1 MGNGFY
7 LYRAAWAYIGE
18 GSAGRN
24 GRHGITIAS
33 SKHLELA
40 RMLIPDNKGENS
52 CGLEVF
58 DGTRNVLAERLRI
71 SNATQA
77 GICARNSEMI
87 EVRYGYISND
97 PERERNAAV
106 CYFVRE
112 TNGFQ
117 AENNTCLTNGG
128 QLVSRTYIILRNV
141 ALDSNIVR
149 NYPAQKIENSV
160 VISTIY
166 LGNGTISPV
175 RTTSIL
181 S

>member
-1 MGNGFY
+1 MVFSQIHAWDNAGNGFY

-58 DGTRNVLAERLRI
+58 DGTRNVLAESLRI

-128 QLVSRTYIILRNV
+128 QL
-141 ALDSNIVR
+141 SNIDLESI
-149 NYPAQKIENSV
+149 AQF
-160 VISTIY
+160 
-166 LGNGTISPV
+166 PV
-175 RTTSIL
+175 RISSCVMLRLIL
-181 S
+181 TLYEITLLRKLRTVL